1 MSALSVGD
9 RQGRSGRRADRRHA
23 LDFDLAK
30 ISFVGCHVLEW
41 TKVLDL
47 RSKITQPLCR
57 FGMHLGTN
65 SIFEVL
71 GCFILTHDQEHTRTI
86 ENLIEAEKFQKLAF
100 SIEEPLN

>member
-1 MSALSVGD
+1 MPFLTLLFAGVGLSVAPAIAKVSRRLKRHDAMSALSVGD

-57 FGMHLGTN
+57 FGMHLGTK
-65 SIFEVL
+65 
-71 GCFILTHDQEHTRTI
+71 T
-86 ENLIEAEKFQKLAF
+86 
-100 SIEEPLN
+100 